1 MIKNQPQRVC
11 VLIPGLLVLLLAG
24 CASTPRQA
32 TPGDPL
38 EPLNRQVYAFN
49 DAFDRAIARPVARG
63 YRRVTPGP
71 VQQGIGNFFRNLDD
85 VAVLAN
91 SVLQLKGYKSAAT
104 TFRLVFNST
113 VGLFGL
119 IDVARGLGVPKQ
131 NEDFG
136 QTLGHWGLGPGPYLV
151 LPVLGP
157 SNLRDGTG
165 RVVDAQYDPLD
176 EITDDDRE
184 YWGATLLYAIDYR
197 AQLLGATDMIDTAA
211 IDPYGFTREAYL
223 RRRANLVHDGDPP
236 PEALPGDADDSD
248 DGGDDFDPFSDED
261 DDLFDD
267 GGDAAPAAD

>member
-1 MIKNQPQRVC
+1 MYKNQPQRVC
-11 VLIPGLLVLLLAG
+11 VLVAGLLVLLLAG

-119 IDVARGLGVPKQ
+119 IDVASGLGVPKQ
-131 NEDFG
+131 YEDFG
-136 QTLGHWGLGPGPYLV
+136 QTLGYWGLGPGPYLV

-157 SNLRDGTG
+157 SNLRDGSG

-184 YWGATLLYAIDYR
+184 YWGATLVYAIDYR
-197 AQLLGATDMIDTAA
+197 AQLLGATDMLDTAA

-223 RRRANLVHDGDPP
+223 SRRANLVHDGDPP
-236 PEALPGDADDSD
+236 PEALPGDGD
-248 DGGDDFDPFSDED
+248 DGDGDGDDFDPFSDED

-267 GGDAAPAAD
+267 GGDAEPAAD